1 MEYSGKVFH
10 SPSHPEG
17 VPIIVTEDGYTFYWV
32 GGVWVDNL
40 DPSLVDM
47 TLDAGPPDAQPVVD
61 TPERLY
67 SDVLSRCQEYGRTT
81 SHSEELIG
89 LLIESLA
96 VEEEEDDEDTAEEG
110 PGADGSGPEG
120 LRPQE

>member
-17 VPIIVTEDGYTFYWV
+17 VPIIVTGDGFTFYWV

-47 TLDAGPPDAQPVVD
+47 TLDAGPPDAQPVVETQMTAD
-61 TPERLY
+61 DLY
-67 SDVLSRCQEYGRTT
+67 QAIIALCQQYGFTT
-81 SHSEELIG
+81 DHSYNLAH
-89 LLIESLA
+89 SLVQSIRVDE
-96 VEEEEDDEDTAEEG
+96 VEEADSDED
-110 PGADGSGPEG
+110 
-120 LRPQE
+120 